1 MSSHPMSGFKKT
13 LAGSVALHAAVLAAA
28 AFMFASGADKVFI
41 TPVYT
46 VDLVS
51 RGPVMAQQA
60 RSAPA
65 PEPPAPEPVRAPEE
79 APVKPAAQK
88 SAPAAPA
95 AETVKVKAKEKPS
108 VDEALKKIE
117 EKVDRRKDEKL
128 VASSIDS
135 LKKKIE
141 AERLS
146 RVDRVAR
153 LKEEISSRASSE
165 GARAPV
171 TSQTTAG
178 GAQKVSLEARYP
190 AYYGMIRDRVQEN
203 WIYPEGL
210 RDNRISVI
218 VSIKIARTGKLLDVS
233 VEKSSGEE
241 AFDASLLKAVKKAAP
256 FPPLPV
262 DMEGSFLETG
272 LRFCPGCAQ

>member
-1 MSSHPMSGFKKT
+1 MSSPTMSGFKKT
-13 LAGSVALHAAVLAAA
+13 LAGSVVLHAAAIATA
-28 AFMFASGADKVFI
+28 AFIFASGADRVFI
-41 TPVYT
+41 APVYT

-51 RGPVMAQQA
+51 RGPARATPA

-65 PEPPAPEPVRAPEE
+65 PEPPAPEPQRAPEE
-79 APVKPAAQK
+79 APTKQAAQK
-88 SAPAAPA
+88 TAPPTPA
-95 AETVKVKAKEKPS
+95 AETVKVKAQAKPS
-108 VDEALKKIE
+108 VEEALKKIE

-135 LKKKIE
+135 LKKKLE

-165 GARAPV
+165 VAQAPA
-171 TSQTTAG
+171 TGQATAA
-178 GAQKVSLEARYP
+178 GAQKVSLEAKYP
-190 AYYGMIRDRVQEN
+190 AYYGMIRDSVQEN